1 MAEETEELT
10 PLRIKRRN
18 NLLEV
23 AEDFFIE
30 HGLYTSTMEDIAAA
44 SGISRQTVYRYYGSK
59 EEIAFA
65 VEIRVLK
72 RIFTRLEE
80 LFTAASGLGIKKI
93 FDMSEALITSFV
105 NEYQRELKFTGVFD
119 TYFQKYPE
127 TRFYEE
133 MKAVLKGFENP
144 FTNMIL
150 EELNQRELQLDYP
163 PQLIGEM
170 ISNSLLSLCQRVLLR
185 RDTLTEEY
193 GTDPV
198 ILVPIQLKLL
208 IKGLM
213 SQI

>member
-105 NEYQRELKFTGVFD
+105 DEYQRELKFTGVFD

-150 EELNQRELQLDYP
+150 EELNQRDLQLDYP

-185 RDTLTEEY
+185 RETLTEEY